1 MISRYYFS
9 KNLTYTTK
17 IYNNATMTQNKTLS
31 TRVSTEIYKLFTE
44 QCDEDSISVSQ
55 CLKQM
60 ITDLSLGRK
69 EYEDSSQCSI
79 DNKVEKTTTTT
90 PTFSQKSKFEKEL
103 DYLQNENILE
113 KVKQRMEIGFAEYI
127 DQLKTEVRKLE
138 TKIAEK
144 QNKPMSCFTEED
156 RINSSFDV

>member
-1 MISRYYFS
+1 M
-9 KNLTYTTK
+9 TT
-17 IYNNATMTQNKTLS
+17 KTLS
-31 TRVSTEIYKLFTE
+31 TRVNEKVYNSLIDYANEEGQTISQVLHELVDERIQLTKE
-44 QCDEDSISVSQ
+44 MKECD
-55 CLKQM
+55 
-60 ITDLSLGRK
+60 SL
-69 EYEDSSQCSI
+69 ECSI
-79 DNKVEKTTTTT
+79 DSKTEKTTTTT

-127 DQLKTEVRKLE
+127 DQLKTEVKKLE
-138 TKIAEK
+138 TKIDGK

>member
-1 MISRYYFS
+1 MYLQTS
-9 KNLTYTTK
+9 TT
-17 IYNNATMTQNKTLS
+17 
-31 TRVSTEIYKLFTE
+31 VYKLFTE
-44 QCDEDSISVSQ
+44 QYDEDSISISQ

-60 ITDLSLGRK
+60 ITDLVLGRK
-69 EYEDSSQCSI
+69 DYEDSLECSI
-79 DNKVEKTTTTT
+79 ESETEKTTTTT

-127 DQLKTEVRKLE
+127 DQLKTEVKKLE
-138 TKIAEK
+138 TKIDGK
-144 QNKPMSCFTEED
+144 QNKPMPCFTKED

>member
-1 MISRYYFS
+1 M
-9 KNLTYTTK
+9 
-17 IYNNATMTQNKTLS
+17 
-31 TRVSTEIYKLFTE
+31 
-44 QCDEDSISVSQ
+44 
-55 CLKQM
+55 KQ
-60 ITDLSLGRK
+60 K
-69 EYEDSSQCSI
+69 
-79 DNKVEKTTTTT
+79 KTTTTT

-127 DQLKTEVRKLE
+127 DQLKKEVKKLE
-138 TKIAEK
+138 TKIDGK

>member
-1 MISRYYFS
+1 MS
-9 KNLTYTTK
+9 TTR
-17 IYNNATMTQNKTLS
+17 TLS
-31 TRVSTEIYKLFTE
+31 TRVNEKVYNSLIDYANEEGQTISQVIHQLVDERIQLTKE
-44 QCDEDSISVSQ
+44 MKECD
-55 CLKQM
+55 
-60 ITDLSLGRK
+60 SL
-69 EYEDSSQCSI
+69 ECSI
-79 DNKVEKTTTTT
+79 ESESEKTTTTT

-113 KVKQRMEIGFAEYI
+113 KVKQRAEIQLGDYV
-127 DQLKTEVRKLE
+127 DQLKKEVKKLE